1 MSRDFVRL
9 LFLRRYWTKAGRG
22 RDVEMLL
29 SNLLWNGLNP
39 FNASWSKLL
48 LFEGSSAILVQ
59 PTINNFRHSGALA
72 LSPERQSA
80 RMSKII
86 NGGLDQY
93 GKV

>member
-1 MSRDFVRL
+1 MSNPP
-9 LFLRRYWTKAGRG
+9 FLIFDIRAPAA
-22 RDVEMLL
+22 VE
-29 SNLLWNGLNP
+29 
-39 FNASWSKLL
+39 
-48 LFEGSSAILVQ
+48 
-59 PTINNFRHSGALA
+59 